1 MKGDGLNSP
10 NNKQPHDAVSEIAGV
25 LGRPPEI
32 VGEPLRDSVRVTR
45 QWGHGALHDTLAG
58 LNEHVVMTYYGVDR
72 DITWRTD
79 GKRNVSRTRI
89 GSITLIP
96 EGHDGRWDIGGSI
109 EVSHVYIPDRGHR
122 RCSRCRISD
131 AFLICGR
138 LPEGFGHDTP

>member
-58 LNEHVVMTYYGVDR
+58 LNEHVVMTYYG
-72 DITWRTD
+72 
-79 GKRNVSRTRI
+79 
-89 GSITLIP
+89 
-96 EGHDGRWDIGGSI
+96 RWDIGGSI